1 MLSIWKVHTSE
12 TVNSIEG
19 GIMGI
24 QLNLLQDKAAEGWVC
39 LRLVCRAWLRAD
51 TIVLLSRG

>member
-19 GIMGI
+19 AIMGI

-39 LRLVCRAWLRAD
+39 LRLRL
-51 TIVLLSRG
+51 